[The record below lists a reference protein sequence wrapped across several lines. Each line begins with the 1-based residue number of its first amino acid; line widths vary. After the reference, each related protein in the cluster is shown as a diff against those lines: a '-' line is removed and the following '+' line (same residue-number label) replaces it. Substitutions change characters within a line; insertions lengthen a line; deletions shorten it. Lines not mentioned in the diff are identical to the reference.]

1 MALGLGASGQVFLEI
16 GLFGHGLGVTFH
28 AVGVLESG
36 LGMDHV
42 VQALLAL
49 FAGQVIVAASA
60 ATFGEAFLAVN
71 RVVTGHAFHLGMGSV
86 GKHDG
91 LLRAFDLQRFVGHGG
106 GGPSAYSKEQG
117 QHTGKSKGFFH
128 DSPPW

>member
-1 MALGLGASGQVFLEI
+1 MALGLGATGHILLEV
-16 GLFGHGLGVTFH
+16 GLFSHNLGVTFQT
-28 AVGVLESG
+28 VGMLESG
-36 LGMDHV
+36 LGVDHV

-91 LLRAFDLQRFVGHGG
+91 LLRAFELQRFVGHGG

>member
-28 AVGVLESG
+28 TVGMLETG

-71 RVVTGHAFHLGMGSV
+71 RVVTGHAFHLGLGSV

-117 QHTGKSKGFFH
+117 QHTGKCKSFFH
-128 DSPPW
+128 SSPPR

>member
-1 MALGLGASGQVFLEI
+1 MKQGSQADLRMALGLGASGQVFLEI

-28 AVGVLESG
+28 AVGVLEPG

-60 ATFGEAFLAVN
+60 AA
-71 RVVTGHAFHLGMGSV
+71 LGSLMILSTQIP
-86 GKHDG
+86 
-91 LLRAFDLQRFVGHGG
+91 ASTPARFTATLC
-106 GGPSAYSKEQG
+106 SS
-117 QHTGKSKGFFH
+117 
-128 DSPPW
+128 